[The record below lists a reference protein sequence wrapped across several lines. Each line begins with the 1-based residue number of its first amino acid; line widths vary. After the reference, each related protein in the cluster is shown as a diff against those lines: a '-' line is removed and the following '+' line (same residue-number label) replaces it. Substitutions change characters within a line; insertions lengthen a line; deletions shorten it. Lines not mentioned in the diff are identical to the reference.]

1 MFYHKYWKRIFV
13 LTSIIIFLF
22 LAGFSYGHF
31 IRVTDK
37 QMSDDSA
44 NSLESDQGLEEMDE
58 SMETALKVSKT
69 EGNWI
74 LTLERFYTGCQ
85 HIITEEVSMGARYV
99 GKTNEDLSL
108 AYPLWQL
115 VDFTP
120 KKVLFTVD
128 IEGYCPDHFIIKEK
142 DGCLVIY
149 RSEKETGTLYPVEKT
164 DISYDRLIPEI
175 QGKID
180 IGLVVDTL
188 EEVESLMED
197 WES

>member
-69 EGNWI
+69 EGKIVSALQKWCHSHLQWEYYCN
-74 LTLERFYTGCQ
+74 ER
-85 HIITEEVSMGARYV
+85 
-99 GKTNEDLSL
+99 
-108 AYPLWQL
+108 
-115 VDFTP
+115 
-120 KKVLFTVD
+120 
-128 IEGYCPDHFIIKEK
+128 
-142 DGCLVIY
+142 
-149 RSEKETGTLYPVEKT
+149 
-164 DISYDRLIPEI
+164 
-175 QGKID
+175 
-180 IGLVVDTL
+180 
-188 EEVESLMED
+188 ES
-197 WES
+197 